1 MYKIFFIKNIINE
14 SIINIKFDLSDI
26 DYYIHKYN
34 LLCKGVCKI
43 YYLNNLEITSD
54 SNKLEFY
61 KIIDKN
67 IIIKEKHLIIEQ
79 EKTIMEPFL
88 FYDSDY
94 EETYE
99 LYENNIDNLKII
111 LRKYKNY
118 FELEF
123 LTNNLND
130 FYKL

>member
-1 MYKIFFIKNIINE
+1 M
-14 SIINIKFDLSDI
+14 
-26 DYYIHKYN
+26 
-34 LLCKGVCKI
+34 
-43 YYLNNLEITSD
+43 
-54 SNKLEFY
+54 
-61 KIIDKN
+61 
-67 IIIKEKHLIIEQ
+67 IIEQ
-79 EKTIMEPFL
+79 DEIPINSFL

-99 LYENNIDNLKII
+99 LYDNNILNSKII